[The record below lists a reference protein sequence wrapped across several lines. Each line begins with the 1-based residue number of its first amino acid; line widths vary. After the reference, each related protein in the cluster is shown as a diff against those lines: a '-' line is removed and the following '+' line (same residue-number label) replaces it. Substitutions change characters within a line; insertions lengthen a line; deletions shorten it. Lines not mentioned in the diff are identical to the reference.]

1 MRPALQLRIFVAALV
16 LSVICHSPAT
26 AADSALI
33 AAAKKNPRMTWY
45 TTLIVN
51 QFARPVADAF
61 QKKYGIRVDFTR
73 ADNTETNL
81 RIAQEVKAG
90 RIMVDVFDG
99 FGAPALERSGSL
111 VSFTPEG
118 VKAFGPEFYDSKGLW
133 NATNVYILTP
143 GYNTQL
149 IPKGTEP
156 RTFEDLL
163 DPKYKGKITW
173 NTSLTPSGAPGFV
186 GIVLADMGEQRGMEY
201 LRRLSAQ
208 QIVGQRIAARAVLD
222 RVIAGEYAL
231 ALNIFNHHT
240 VISAK
245 KGAPSDWIPMQPALG
260 VLSVFSIVK
269 GGPNTDAAK
278 LFVDFLTS
286 TEGQAFFRDADYIP
300 VDPKVPPLE
309 PSLRPDGKTL
319 RMKYFTPAE
328 VDENLPKWADIA
340 KEIFR

>member
-1 MRPALQLRIFVAALV
+1 MQIRLPFRAAIAALFIST
-16 LSVICHSPAT
+16 LAGNAW
-26 AADSALI
+26 AADAALI
-33 AAAKKNPRMTWY
+33 AAAKKSPKLTWY

-51 QFARPVADAF
+51 QFARPVAEAF
-61 QKKYGIRVDFTR
+61 QKKYGIRVEYAR

-81 RIAQEVKAG
+81 RIANEVKAG
-90 RIMVDVFDG
+90 RIMVDIFDG
-99 FGAPALERSGSL
+99 FGAPALERAGAL
-111 VSFTPEG
+111 VPFVPEG
-118 VKAFGPEFYDSKGLW
+118 AKAFGPEFYDANGLW
-133 NATNVYILTP
+133 VATNLYILTP
-143 GYNTQL
+143 GFNTQM

-186 GIVLADMGEQRGMEY
+186 GVVLAEMGEQKGMDY

-208 QIVGQRIAARAVLD
+208 QIVGQRMAARAVLD

-231 ALNIFNHHT
+231 ALNIFNHHA

-269 GGPNTDAAK
+269 NGPSTDAAK
-278 LFVDFLTS
+278 LFLDFLTS

-300 VDPKVPPLE
+300 ADPKVTPIE

-319 RMKYFTPAE
+319 RIKFFTPAQ
-328 VDENLPKWADIA
+328 VDENLGKWADIA

>member
-1 MRPALQLRIFVAALV
+1 MASRLRIF
-16 LSVICHSPAT
+16 AT
-26 AADSALI
+26 AFALAAVCQTQTFAADEALI
-33 AAAKKNPRMTWY
+33 AAAKKNGRLTWY

-61 QKKYGIRVDFTR
+61 QKKYGIRVEYAR

-81 RIAQEVKAG
+81 RIAQEIKAG
-90 RIMVDVFDG
+90 RISVDVFDG
-99 FGAPALERSGSL
+99 FGAPALERAGSL
-111 VSFTPEG
+111 VSFTPDG
-118 VKAFGPEFYDSKGLW
+118 VKAFGKEFYDPNGLW

-163 DPKYKGKITW
+163 DPKYKGRMTW
-173 NTSLTPSGAPGFV
+173 NTNLTPSGAPGFV
-186 GIVLADMGEQRGMEY
+186 GIVLSEMGEQKGMDY
-201 LRRLSAQ
+201 LRKLSAQ
-208 QIVGQRIAARAVLD
+208 NIVGQRVAARAVLD

-245 KGAPSDWIPMQPALG
+245 KGAPSDWIRMQPALG

-269 GGPNTDAAK
+269 GGPNTGAAK

-286 TEGQAFFRDADYIP
+286 GEGQAFFRDADYIP

-309 PSLRPDGKTL
+309 PSLRPDGKDL
-319 RMKYFTPAE
+319 RMKYYTPAE

>member
-1 MRPALQLRIFVAALV
+1 MNSAPLRAAFAALL
-16 LSVICHSPAT
+16 LSSFALPAA
-26 AADSALI
+26 AADAALI
-33 AAAKKNPRMTWY
+33 AAAKKNGRLTWY

-61 QKKYGIRVDFTR
+61 QKKYGIRVDYTR

-81 RIAQEVKAG
+81 RIANEVKAG
-90 RIMVDVFDG
+90 RISVDVFDG
-99 FGAPALERSGSL
+99 FGAPALERAGAL
-111 VSFTPEG
+111 VPFVPDG
-118 VKAFGPEFYDSKGLW
+118 AKAFGPEFYDPNGLW
-133 NATNVYILTP
+133 VATNVYILTP
-143 GYNTQL
+143 GYNTQM

-163 DPKYKGKITW
+163 DPKYKGRITW
-173 NTSLTPSGAPGFV
+173 NTNLTPSGAPGFV
-186 GIVLADMGEQRGMEY
+186 GVVLAEMGEQKGMDY
-201 LRRLSAQ
+201 LRRLAAQ

-222 RVIAGEYAL
+222 RVIAGEYAI
-231 ALNIFNHHT
+231 ALQIFNHHA

-269 GGPNTDAAK
+269 NGPNTDAAK
-278 LFVDFLTS
+278 LFLDFLTS
-286 TEGQAFFRDADYIP
+286 AEGQAFFRDADYIP

-319 RMKYFTPAE
+319 RTKYFTPAQ
-328 VDENLPKWADIA
+328 VDENLTKWSDIA
-340 KEIFR
+340 KDIFK